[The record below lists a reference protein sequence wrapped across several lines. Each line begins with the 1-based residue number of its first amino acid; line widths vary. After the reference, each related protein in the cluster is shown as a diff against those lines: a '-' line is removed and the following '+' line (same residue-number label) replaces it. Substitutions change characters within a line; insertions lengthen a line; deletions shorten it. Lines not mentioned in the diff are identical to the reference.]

1 MVNVYVLQGLQGK
14 RYFGITNNLDRRL
27 KEHRSGNTKGG
38 QVIGDFQLIYSEE
51 FDNYKLARDR
61 EKYSKSGAGRAW
73 LEKRY
78 PRTGSAY
85 GG

>member
-14 RYFGITNNLDRRL
+14 RYVGITNNLERRL
-27 KEHRSGNTKGG
+27 KEHRSGNTRGG
-38 QVIGDFQLIYSEE
+38 QVIGEFQLIYSEE
-51 FDNYKLARDR
+51 FDDYKLARDR
-61 EKYSKSGAGRAW
+61 EKYLKSGAGREW

-78 PRTGSAY
+78 PRTASAY